1 MKLHIKCST
10 ELKSALQ
17 VANEFISL
25 LKNRKSLQVTEKE
38 KKTKKILKTGYNI
51 NESCGETIDDS
62 IYR

>member
-38 KKTKKILKTGYNI
+38 KKTKKIFKNWLQYK
-51 NESCGETIDDS
+51 
-62 IYR
+62 

>member
-1 MKLHIKCST
+1 MKLHTKCST

-25 LKNRKSLQVTEKE
+25 FKNRKSLQVTEKE
-38 KKTKKILKTGYNI
+38 KKTKTFLKTGYNI
-51 NESCGETIDDS
+51 NDSCGETIDDS